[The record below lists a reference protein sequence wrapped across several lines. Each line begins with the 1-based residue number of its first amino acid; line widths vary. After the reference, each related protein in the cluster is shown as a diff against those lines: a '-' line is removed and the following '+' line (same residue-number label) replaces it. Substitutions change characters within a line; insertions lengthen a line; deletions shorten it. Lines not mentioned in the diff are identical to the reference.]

1 MKTVAPVSPSSI
13 LLVDDNPHGLIA
25 RAMILETL
33 GHTVVTAQSGEEAW
47 DLFQQ
52 SHFDL
57 VVTDYRMGKM
67 DGLELIRRIRAL
79 ESPSRIVLLT
89 GFVGCFGMP
98 DEATGADEIIAKSNK
113 EVPELLRAVK
123 KLAHHPPR
131 RKPGS
136 RVRRPALVKAE
147 HG

>member
-1 MKTVAPVSPSSI
+1 MKTAAPVSPSSI
-13 LLVDDNPHGLIA
+13 LLVDDNPHGLMA

-47 DLFQQ
+47 ELFQKT
-52 SHFDL
+52 HFDL

-79 ESPSRIVLLT
+79 ESPVRIVLLT

-131 RKPGS
+131 RRPGS
-136 RVRRPALVKAE
+136 KARGAGLARAG
-147 HG
+147 HA